1 VADVSPMTTATP
13 SVMARPVRIG
23 FEALLLA
30 GGIGSVLSLLL
41 PWLHLSGRDRS
52 TIDII
57 GSAAALELLD
67 GATKWLVVGLW
78 MSVPVAVA
86 AGLLLWA
93 LHRHR
98 ASRRLI
104 VLASLLIAGC
114 CTITIW
120 TLGSVVEVGWYVGLV
135 CAAVS
140 TGSAFALGR
149 AERLARAQSRRS

>member
-1 VADVSPMTTATP
+1 VLS
-13 SVMARPVRIG
+13 RPVRVVC
-23 FEALLLA
+23 EALLLA
-30 GGIGSVLSLLL
+30 GGIGSALSLLL

-67 GATKWLVVGLW
+67 PTTEWVVVGLW
-78 MSVPVAVA
+78 VSVPVAVA
-86 AGLLLWA
+86 AGLVLWA

-104 VLASLLIAGC
+104 VLSSVLVIGC
-114 CTITIW
+114 CLITFW
-120 TLGSVVEVGWYVGLV
+120 TLGSVMALGWYAGLA

-140 TGSAFALGR
+140 IGAAVVLGH
-149 AERLARAQSRRS
+149 AERISQSPRPSAE